1 MLKILID
8 NPLLLFFVVAAIGY
22 PLGRIR
28 IRGSSLGVAAVLFVG
43 LAIGS
48 IHPDLKLPEIVYMLG
63 LATFVYTIGLASG
76 PAFVASLQRDG
87 MRNNLLVI
95 GMLVFATIL
104 TLIAQRMLH
113 LKATVAAGLFAGS
126 LTSTPALA
134 GALETIKQMK
144 TGVGL
149 DRFLAEP
156 VMGYSVTYPMGVMG
170 GILAISLLQ
179 KLWKVNYA
187 DEARNLNI
195 PGAAREALRRAT
207 IRVSWDGAER
217 ETITELSRREKWDVV
232 FGRVKRGDSFLLPG
246 PRDRLRLGDLV
257 AVVGTESEL
266 ERVAAVLG
274 ERCEEE
280 IDLERSEYEYRRIFV
295 SNPRVAGRQL
305 GSLNLYERFGGT
317 VTRVRRGDDD
327 FLPHDNMV
335 LQPGDRVRV
344 VSRRDRMADV
354 TSFFGDSYRAVSE
367 VDILTFS
374 LGLALGLLLGIVPI
388 PLPGGI
394 TLKLGFAG
402 GPLIVALILGTVER
416 SGNLVWSLP
425 YSVNMTLRQ
434 TGLVM
439 LLAGIGTRA
448 GYGFV
453 STFATEG
460 GLSIFAAGAVITFL
474 TALATLW
481 AGHRLMKIPMNLLIG
496 MVGGCQTQPAI
507 LAYTLEQTGN
517 DLPNIGYASVYPV
530 ATIGKIL
537 LAQVLLTQSP

>member
-1 MLKILID
+1 MLKILIN
-8 NPLLLFFVVAAIGY
+8 NPLILFFVVAAIGY

-134 GALETIKQMK
+134 GVLETIKQIK

-149 DRFLAEP
+149 DQFLAEP

-246 PRDRLRLGDLV
+246 PRGRLRLGDLV
-257 AVVGTESEL
+257 AVVGIESEL

-305 GSLNLYERFGGT
+305 GSLNLHECFGAT

-344 VSRRDRMADV
+344 VARRDRMADV

-460 GLSIFAAGAVITFL
+460 GFSIFAAGAAITFL

-481 AGHRLMKIPMNLLIG
+481 VGHRLMKIPMNLLIG
-496 MVGGCQTQPAI
+496 MVGGCQTQPAV

>member
-76 PAFVASLQRDG
+76 PAFVASLRREG
-87 MRNNLLVI
+87 MRNILLVI

-126 LTSTPALA
+126 LTNTPALA
-134 GALETIKQMK
+134 GVLETIKQMK

-149 DRFLAEP
+149 DQLLAEP

-195 PGAAREALRRAT
+195 PGAAPEALRRAT

-217 ETITELSRREKWDVV
+217 ETITELSRREKWDVA

-246 PRDRLRLGDLV
+246 PRGRLRLGDLV
-257 AVVGTESEL
+257 AMVGTESEL

-274 ERCEEE
+274 ERCEE
-280 IDLERSEYEYRRIFV
+280 IDRTKRIRIPADIRFK
-295 SNPRVAGRQL
+295 PAVAGRQL
-305 GSLNLYERFGGT
+305 GSLNLYERFGAT
-317 VTRVRRGDDD
+317 VTRVRRGTTT
-327 FLPHDNMV
+327 FCLTTIWFFS
-335 LQPGDRVRV
+335 RET
-344 VSRRDRMADV
+344 VSA
-354 TSFFGDSYRAVSE
+354 
-367 VDILTFS
+367 
-374 LGLALGLLLGIVPI
+374 
-388 PLPGGI
+388 
-394 TLKLGFAG
+394 
-402 GPLIVALILGTVER
+402 
-416 SGNLVWSLP
+416 WW
-425 YSVNMTLRQ
+425 
-434 TGLVM
+434 
-439 LLAGIGTRA
+439 LAG
-448 GYGFV
+448 
-453 STFATEG
+453 
-460 GLSIFAAGAVITFL
+460 
-474 TALATLW
+474 
-481 AGHRLMKIPMNLLIG
+481 
-496 MVGGCQTQPAI
+496 
-507 LAYTLEQTGN
+507 TGWRM
-517 DLPNIGYASVYPV
+517 
-530 ATIGKIL
+530 
-537 LAQVLLTQSP
+537 